1 MYRVG
6 LCDDDVLFMKRIIP
20 VVEECFRAVCNED
33 IEYFFYK
40 DDKSVIDGFWKD
52 RPDILFM
59 DIEFGEV
66 CGFDV
71 IKRIA
76 EKNSDVAVVYMSN
89 YSSYVT
95 KSFVCR
101 PLGFIRKSDFEND
114 FRLVM
119 YEIKDYL
126 DKKYKT
132 LSLYDGVNEITMPL
146 YAISVIEI
154 YDHKMVIT
162 FDKRKIAI
170 RESLSNVEEI
180 LIQNNFVKVNR
191 STMINLRFIKEI
203 DGDCIKLESGD
214 TYTISR
220 RKVNDVTRSWILA
233 QI

>member
-40 DDKSVIDGFWKD
+40 DDKSVIDGFGKN

-71 IKRIA
+71 MKRIA

-132 LSLYDGVNEITMPL
+132 LSLHDGANEITLPL
-146 YAISVIEI
+146 YAISVIEM
-154 YDHKMVIT
+154 YDHKMLIT
-162 FDKRKIAI
+162 FDKRKTAI
-170 RESLSNVEEI
+170 RESLNNIEEI
-180 LIQNNFVKVNR
+180 LKQNNFVKVNR

-220 RKVNDVTRSWILA
+220 RKVNDVTRSWILE